1 MLTPMLATV
10 PLTSSAT
17 TLPDVGAPMSLLFMA
32 VLGLL
37 ILAAGIVAMLVTRR
51 P

>member
-1 MLTPMLATV
+1 MSTPLIGAG
-10 PLTSSAT
+10 PITSTA